1 MIETKLPRVLTVTEI
16 TRSIKGLLETEYGF
30 ISVVGEI
37 SNLRQPASGHF
48 YFTLKDETSQL
59 KAVMFKQQQRYITSR
74 PTDGTHVICRGRISV
89 YEPRGDYQLI
99 VDFIEPKGVGLLQLA
114 FEKLKNKLAA
124 EGLFDE
130 AQKKEI
136 PFFPKRV
143 ALITSPD
150 GAALFDFLRRAFVRF
165 PSIPI
170 EIFPVRVQGD
180 GAAEDVVEALA
191 LLNERNNAD
200 VIVICRGGGS
210 LEDLWPFNEEKTA
223 RAIHASNL
231 PVVTAIGHEV
241 DFTIADFAADYRSST
256 PTAAAEAV
264 IPDRHILSETI
275 RRLRQ
280 RLGRE
285 VSVKINECHHT
296 TNILKRTLG
305 DPRTMLAHFLL
316 LLDHSQTSFQ
326 HAFMN
331 LLISCGSQVERLTAR
346 LHHQNPKQKILFQ
359 KQWLDEQ
366 TRQIKA
372 IMKFYLEKKR
382 SVLEKR
388 RALHEAVQPL
398 SILGRGYSI
407 VRSIPEGELIVSS
420 RQTEVG
426 KNLEIM
432 LKEGKIECEVNK
444 IFDSSLKM
452 MQSRKTGNRSI

>member
-1 MIETKLPRVLTVTEI
+1 MIETTLPRVLTVTEI
-16 TRSIKGLLETEYGF
+16 TRSIKGLLETEYGYV
-30 ISVVGEI
+30 SVVGEI

-59 KAVMFKQQQRYITSR
+59 KAVMFKQQQRYIAGR
-74 PTDGTHVICRGRISV
+74 PSDGRHVICRGRISV

-99 VDFIEPKGVGLLQLA
+99 VDFIEFKGVGLLQLA

-130 AQKKEI
+130 ALKKEI

-150 GAALFDFLRRAFVRF
+150 GAALFDFLRRALVRF

-180 GAAEDVVEALA
+180 GAAGDIVEALA
-191 LLNERNNAD
+191 LLNERNSSD

-241 DFTIADFAADYRSST
+241 DFSIADFAADYRCST

-264 IPDRHILSETI
+264 IPDRRTLAETT

-280 RLGRE
+280 RLARE
-285 VSVKINECHHT
+285 VSVKMNDWRHH
-296 TNILKRTLG
+296 TNILERMLG

-326 HAFMN
+326 RAFIN
-331 LLISCGSQVERLTAR
+331 LLVSYGSQAERLTAR
-346 LHHQNPKQKILFQ
+346 LRRQNPKQKIFYQ
-359 KQWLDEQ
+359 KQWLDEHA
-366 TRQIKA
+366 RQIKA
-372 IMKFYLEKKR
+372 IMRLYLERKRSNLKKR
-382 SVLEKR
+382 RTL
-388 RALHEAVQPL
+388 LEAVHPL
-398 SILGRGYSI
+398 SILRRGYSI
-407 VRSIPEGELIVSS
+407 VRSIPEGELIISG

-426 KNLEIM
+426 KNLEII
-432 LKEGKIECEVNK
+432 LWEGKIECEVKK
-444 IFDSSLKM
+444 IEIAK
-452 MQSRKTGNRSI
+452 NRR